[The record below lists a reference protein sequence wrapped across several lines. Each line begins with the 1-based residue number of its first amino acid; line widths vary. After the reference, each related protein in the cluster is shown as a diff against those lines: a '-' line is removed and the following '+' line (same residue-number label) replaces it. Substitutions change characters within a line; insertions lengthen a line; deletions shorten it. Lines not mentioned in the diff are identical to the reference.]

1 MNMQFIQSPLAPAAV
16 GPYSQAVR
24 SENLLFCSGQIGLD
38 PQSGQLV
45 SFEFAAQAEQVF
57 KNLSAVLMA
66 AGSSLQDV
74 VRVEVFLANIED
86 FAQLNG
92 IYERWFGYHKPARQT
107 VEVSKLPKDALV
119 EISVIA
125 TVN

>member
-24 SENLLFCSGQIGLD
+24 SGNLLFCSGQIGLD
-38 PQSGQLV
+38 PQTGELMSPDFQM
-45 SFEFAAQAEQVF
+45 QAEQVF
-57 KNLSAVLMA
+57 KNLSAVVVA
-66 AGSSLQDV
+66 AGAGLQDV
-74 VRVEVFLANIED
+74 VRVEVFLTNID
-86 FAQLNG
+86 NFALLND

-107 VEVSKLPKDALV
+107 VEVSKLPKDALI

-125 TVN
+125 AVN